1 MSGRDIFN
9 FSFTDICPMNPLI
22 AYLKQLRHIS
32 SEDEQIITTY
42 FELKHFKE
50 SEYLFEGDGRICREI
65 FFVCDGVIRIMS
77 HNESGAELT
86 HFFYNENKFCLILQ
100 SFNEETSTPAAIQ
113 ACCDS
118 EILAISK
125 SKLMELYERLPY
137 LKTIIDKIN
146 QEHLIEKVNIRNAY
160 LGLDAEQQYKLF
172 KSQNPD
178 IAYRVPLKHIAS
190 WLGITQQSL
199 SRIRKNIH

>member
-1 MSGRDIFN
+1 MSGRNKFN
-9 FSFTDICPMNPLI
+9 FRFTDICPMNPLI

-32 SEDEQIITTY
+32 AEDEQIIATH
-42 FELKHFKE
+42 FEAKLFKE
-50 SEYLFEGDGRICREI
+50 GEYLFEGEGRICREM

-77 HNESGAELT
+77 HNESGIELT

-100 SFNEETSTPAAIQ
+100 SFNEEIPTTAAIQ
-113 ACCDS
+113 ACCDG
-118 EILAISK
+118 EVLVISK
-125 SKLMELYERLPY
+125 SKLMELYELLPY
-137 LKTIIDKIN
+137 LKSIIDKIN

-172 KSQNPD
+172 KSQNPN
-178 IAYRVPLKHIAS
+178 IAHRVPLKHIAS